1 MFDTE
6 LRMHKYFGEFL
17 KEKIC
22 SKYIDYI
29 YEVENLFGIP
39 DYILFEKTQKNIRYV
54 ISIELKLKNWKQ
66 GIIQAFRYKNFS
78 NDVYLIL
85 DERYIKSA
93 LNNIDMF
100 KKYNV
105 GLASFSINKKFFI
118 YFIPIPEKPHS
129 KFYTENLIKEL
140 EKEKKILVS
149 KRKMNLIEKKISK
162 SIIKKINKY
171 NIAIKK

>member
-22 SKYIDYI
+22 SKYIDYT

-39 DYILFEKTQKNIRYV
+39 DYVLFEKTQKNIRYV

-78 NDVYLIL
+78 NDVYLMI
-85 DERYIKSA
+85 DEKYIKPA
-93 LNNIDMF
+93 LNNIDIF

-105 GLASFSINKKFFI
+105 GLASFSIDKKFVI
-118 YFIPIPEKPHS
+118 YFMPISEKPHS

-140 EKEKKILVS
+140 EKEKKILIS
-149 KRKMNLIEKKISK
+149 QRKINLIEKRISK
-162 SIIKKINKY
+162 NIIKKINKY
-171 NIAIKK
+171 IIATKK

>member
-6 LRMHKYFGEFL
+6 LRMHKYFGDFL
-17 KEKIC
+17 EERIC
-22 SKYIDYI
+22 NKSIDYD

-39 DYILFEKTQKNIRYV
+39 DYVLFEKTDKNIKYV

-85 DERYIKSA
+85 DNENIKPA
-93 LNNIDMF
+93 LKGIEKL

-105 GLASFSINKKFFI
+105 GLASFDTNKNLYI
-118 YFIPIPEKPHS
+118 HYTPSPEKPHS
-129 KFYTENLIKEL
+129 NFYMNNLINEL
-140 EKEKKILVS
+140 QKKSKLFPGKLKLKLWEKKES
-149 KRKMNLIEKKISK
+149 KKL
-162 SIIKKINKY
+162 IKKIKSNGY
-171 NIAIKK
+171 